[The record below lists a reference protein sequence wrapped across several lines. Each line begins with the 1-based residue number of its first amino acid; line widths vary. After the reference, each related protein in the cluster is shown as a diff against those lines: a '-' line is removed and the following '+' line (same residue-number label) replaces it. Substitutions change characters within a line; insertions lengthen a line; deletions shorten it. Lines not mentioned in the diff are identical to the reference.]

1 MSMRVLVGAIV
12 YAVFLILFNV
22 YLYKFRDARIKKS
35 DHIDNLFRANVV
47 MAGISM
53 MVNIFL
59 SIYYVIYTYS
69 EIKDG
74 GIIILIVISGIGVMV
89 RRIIKKSKCDNLNKY
104 FLNIIIGILILM
116 MIFYIFAFGIKES
129 YELILI
135 IISILLG
142 KYIWSDTTKN
152 DLKNEV
158 HKLFINMDIELAK
171 IYIMPIIITIISI
184 IFTRMIKE
192 QFVLTSI
199 FYFETILS
207 MGFIIIKEYTK

>member
-1 MSMRVLVGAIV
+1 
-12 YAVFLILFNV
+12 
-22 YLYKFRDARIKKS
+22 
-35 DHIDNLFRANVV
+35 
-47 MAGISM
+47 
-53 MVNIFL
+53 
-59 SIYYVIYTYS
+59 
-69 EIKDG
+69 
-74 GIIILIVISGIGVMV
+74 
-89 RRIIKKSKCDNLNKY
+89 
-104 FLNIIIGILILM
+104 M

-207 MGFIIIKEYTK
+207 MGFIIIKEYIK